1 MLELLIL
8 AINMESTEFR
18 TQGNSLKSVNFITEK
33 FEYLS
38 FAKVA
43 PQFNVVHDNGF
54 LDALRRNCPL
64 CKQDD
69 LKFAFYMKKFTFNF
83 EHRVSIR
90 I

>member
-8 AINMESTEFR
+8 AIKTESTEFR

-43 PQFNVVHDNGF
+43 AQFNVVHDF
-54 LDALRRNCPL
+54 LLMVFSTQSDEIAHYAG
-64 CKQDD
+64 K
-69 LKFAFYMKKFTFNF
+69 M
-83 EHRVSIR
+83 I
-90 I
+90 

>member
-43 PQFNVVHDNGF
+43 AQFNVVHDF
-54 LDALRRNCPL
+54 LLLVFPTKLPTMQAR
-64 CKQDD
+64 
-69 LKFAFYMKKFTFNF
+69 
-83 EHRVSIR
+83 
-90 I
+90 